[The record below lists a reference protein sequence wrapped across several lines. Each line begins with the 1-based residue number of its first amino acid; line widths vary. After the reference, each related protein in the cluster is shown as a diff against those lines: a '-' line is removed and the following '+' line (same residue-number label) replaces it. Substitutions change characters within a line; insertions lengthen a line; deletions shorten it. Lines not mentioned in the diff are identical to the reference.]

1 MKRLLLILILTLSFQ
16 TLIKADDIKDFEI
29 EGMSIGD
36 SLLDHYSK
44 GEIENFHKINYPGS
58 KKFYQLGFIIQS
70 EQYDGLNINLK
81 TSDQK
86 YIIYAIR
93 GIKNFDNNLDECL
106 KQKTKIIEQISLL
119 IKKTKKIE
127 YQSNF
132 SNTYGKSI
140 SYATAFKLNNGTIDC
155 HCTKWDKKDK
165 NIISNGW
172 FDSLGTSVANKL
184 WTDWLDNEAYN

>member
-1 MKRLLLILILTLSFQ
+1 MKRLLLILILTFSFQ
-16 TLIKADDIKDFEI
+16 TLSNADDISDFEI

-36 SLLDHYSK
+36 SLLDYYSK

-58 KKFYQLGFIIQS
+58 KKFYQLGFTIQS
-70 EQYDGLNINLK
+70 EQYEGLNINLK

-165 NIISNGW
+165 KIISSGW

-184 WTDWLDNEAYN
+184 WTDWLNNEAYN